1 MIDSEKHQLQTK
13 SVLGPLVE
21 QFHRFERYS
30 LVDITTFIG
39 AGVYALYLVDATG
52 TPYEGVVD
60 SSRPIYVGK
69 AVPEGSRQGR
79 TVNINTSKLS
89 ARIREH
95 RRSIESVQ
103 LGAYRF
109 EVRFAILTEQGL
121 DLISALESAL
131 IRKHMPL
138 WNSYIDGFG
147 NHDPGK
153 GRYEQSISE
162 WDTLH
167 VGRVWAQRLT
177 GVPPKIE
184 NILQK
189 IENY

>member
-1 MIDSEKHQLQTK
+1 MIDINRHQLHTE

-21 QFHRFERYS
+21 QFQRFERYS
-30 LVDITTFIG
+30 LEDIPSFLG
-39 AGVYALYLVDATG
+39 AGVYALYLVDAVG
-52 TPYEGVVD
+52 TPYEGFVD
-60 SSRPIYVGK
+60 STRPIYVGK

-79 TVNINTSKLS
+79 TINTTTSKLS

-95 RRSIESVQ
+95 KRSIESVQ

-109 EVRFAILTEQGL
+109 EVRFAVLTEQGL

-131 IRKHMPL
+131 IRQFMPL

-147 NHDPGK
+147 NHDPGR

-167 VGRVWAQRLT
+167 EGRVWASRLT
-177 GVPPKIE
+177 GVPPKLE
-184 NILQK
+184 NIIQK

>member
-1 MIDSEKHQLQTK
+1 MIDITKHQLHTE
-13 SVLGPLVE
+13 SVLGPLVD
-21 QFHRFERYS
+21 QFHSFERYS
-30 LVDITTFIG
+30 LVDIPTFVG
-39 AGVYALYLVDATG
+39 AGVYALYLVDATA
-52 TPYEGVVD
+52 TPYEGFVD
-60 SSRPIYVGK
+60 CSRPIYVGK

-79 TVNINTSKLS
+79 TVNTTTSKLS

-109 EVRFAILTEQGL
+109 EVRFAILTAQGL

-131 IRKHMPL
+131 IRKHTPL

-167 VGRVWAQRLT
+167 VGRVWASRLT
-177 GVPPKIE
+177 GVPPRLE